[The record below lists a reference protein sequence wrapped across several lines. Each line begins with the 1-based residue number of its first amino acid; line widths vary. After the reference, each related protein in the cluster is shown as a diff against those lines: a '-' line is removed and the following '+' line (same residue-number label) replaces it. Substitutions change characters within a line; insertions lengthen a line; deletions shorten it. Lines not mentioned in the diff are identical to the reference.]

1 MLLTGIMSVFVLH
14 YAFVWLSMLYH
25 FLVCKFIP
33 MSGFQVYTYFCY
45 IVLYL
50 LLLRLLL
57 LFPNLISDL
66 LYVFLVFHFI
76 PMSVISNSGLFLFT
90 DYGIVRYVIFCA
102 PSEWPTGKEVSGY
115 QGYCISVPI
124 DLGYTGRKS
133 NSLRIGFMDLN
144 PRHSWLNVGPLTI
157 RPSAIPKRWGC

>member
-1 MLLTGIMSVFVLH
+1 MYTYVLI
-14 YAFVWLSMLYH
+14 AMLY
-25 FLVCKFIP
+25 VS
-33 MSGFQVYTYFCY
+33 MSGLQIYAYFCY
-45 IVLYL
+45 TILYL
-50 LLLRLLL
+50 LLLWLLL